1 MPVAYASRALTE
13 TEKRYAQI
21 EKEMLAIVFSLE
33 KFHHYTYGRQVT
45 VFSDHKPLEMIF
57 KKPLAAI
64 PRRLQGM
71 RMRLPTY
78 DIEVIYQPGPTMHI
92 ADLLSR
98 SYLPTTPDPGSVD
111 IEHINIAQFL
121 SISDERLSE
130 IKAETAADETLQ
142 LLKETILR
150 GWTDNKQHVPSKVYL
165 YFSTRDELS
174 IQDGLIDIQ
183 LCVLTH
189 PSQCYWTAWVYEIVI
204 VNLANIFKM
213 LIFNFTLHSIQG
225 RITFTEDANSI
236 VRKLKTNERLP
247 NPVGRDARTSRPFTH
262 DFLKPKASSTESES

>member
-1 MPVAYASRALTE
+1 MPVAYARRALTE

-98 SYLPTTPDPGSVD
+98 SYLPTTPDPGSVE

-150 GWTDNKQHVPSKVYL
+150 GWPDNKQHVPSKVYL

-213 LIFNFTLHSIQG
+213 LNRIKLYSRIVLLSIG
-225 RITFTEDANSI
+225 
-236 VRKLKTNERLP
+236 VGLKYFLTRLF
-247 NPVGRDARTSRPFTH
+247 D
-262 DFLKPKASSTESES
+262 